1 MTIHRISVHYGF
13 YDTAEY
19 TDSVDNFNCLFVND
33 IFKTFKSLDYEIIL
47 KRKRPNKYL
56 KTNYRNLV
64 NKLSTQGL
72 KVIDE
77 PVSAQYLVENAD
89 IVFSTPFTS
98 ANLYAKKYKN
108 NFYYDPI
115 KKILKDDAAARGLP
129 IISGV
134 EELNRLKNEL
144 I

>member
-1 MTIHRISVHYGF
+1 M
-13 YDTAEY
+13 
-19 TDSVDNFNCLFVND
+19 
-33 IFKTFKSLDYEIIL
+33 
-47 KRKRPNKYL
+47 
-56 KTNYRNLV
+56 
-64 NKLSTQGL
+64 Q
-72 KVIDE
+72 
-77 PVSAQYLVENAD
+77 
-89 IVFSTPFTS
+89 
-98 ANLYAKKYKN
+98 KYKN